1 MYDNASDK
9 YKMVHRDK
17 VEEFL
22 NNGWV
27 KQAPAH
33 SKESHQRAA
42 EKKKLKK
49 RNTQQKENCSIGHKG
64 KIFINKEEEC
74 IMIYP
79 EELEKYLNLGWVK
92 GRLSRK

>member
-1 MYDNASDK
+1 MYNKLLNK
-9 YKMVHRDK
+9 YKMIHRDK

-22 NNGWV
+22 HNGWV

-42 EKKKLKK
+42 EKKKLK
-49 RNTQQKENCSIGHKG
+49 RRTAQQKENCSIGHKG
-64 KIFINKEEEC
+64 KIFINKGEEC

-79 EELEKYLNLGWVK
+79 EELENYLNLGWVK
-92 GRLSRK
+92 GRLNRK